1 MSLIGCSS
9 RYLGSTRFHAP
20 SKSPQRIAAEYA
32 YCIWSSAP
40 IWCLADAQPASSTTL
55 VHRASQA
62 ARIQPF
68 DFNIGFLPMDRG
80 ILPSAE
86 CDEARAE
93 GGRIAAVGKRD
104 ARDEFGARLAALGQG
119 GGERGPVRL
128 RRCVGFRFQ
137 VPEQR

>member
-1 MSLIGCSS
+1 MSLIGCAS
-9 RYLGSTRFHAP
+9 RYLGLTRFHAP

-40 IWCLADAQPASSTTL
+40 IWCFADAQPASSATL
-55 VHRASQA
+55 AHMASQA

-68 DFNIGFLPMDRG
+68 DFDIGFLPKDTG

-93 GGRIAAVGKRD
+93 GGRSATVGK
-104 ARDEFGARLAALGQG
+104 
-119 GGERGPVRL
+119 
-128 RRCVGFRFQ
+128 
-137 VPEQR
+137 